1 MGGAA
6 GAGNTLLT
14 ELFQNGLN
22 MGKGLLFKVDIT
34 LEEKG
39 LNEDEFNALI
49 TLIHEYKMSVQSWK
63 ALLFGLLIEAQYQ
76 LLAVPCK
83 EGKSLQYCLLLQ
95 KASASHLE
103 YF

>member
-1 MGGAA
+1 
-6 GAGNTLLT
+6 
-14 ELFQNGLN
+14 

-49 TLIHEYKMSVQSWK
+49 TLIHEYKNVRSKLESIVIW
-63 ALLFGLLIEAQYQ
+63 LINRSPIPVIGSAMQG
-76 LLAVPCK
+76 
-83 EGKSLQYCLLLQ
+83 GKSLQYCLLLQ